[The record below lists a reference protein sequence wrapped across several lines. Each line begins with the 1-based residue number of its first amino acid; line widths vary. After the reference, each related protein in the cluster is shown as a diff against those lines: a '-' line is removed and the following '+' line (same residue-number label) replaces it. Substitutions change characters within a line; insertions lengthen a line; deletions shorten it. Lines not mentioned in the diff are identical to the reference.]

1 MTALETAIRSN
12 DWERA
17 ALYLLLGLARATERV
32 PPQSLAALIA
42 LLSGDEDDEDADE
55 R

>member
-17 ALYLLLGLARATERV
+17 ALYLLLGLVRATERL
-32 PPQSLAALIA
+32 PPQSVAALIA
-42 LLSGDEDDEDADE
+42 VLSGEDDAEDGDE